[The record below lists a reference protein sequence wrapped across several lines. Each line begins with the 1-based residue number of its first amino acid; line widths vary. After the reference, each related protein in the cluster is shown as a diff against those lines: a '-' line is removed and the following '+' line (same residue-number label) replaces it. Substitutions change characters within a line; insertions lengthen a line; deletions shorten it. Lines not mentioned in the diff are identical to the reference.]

1 MYVYISMLSSIKIY
15 NPYLSVKNIETY
27 LFTSQRFI
35 YLFILRVKTTDIE
48 REIDLPYTSLLPK

>member
-35 YLFILRVKTTDIE
+35 YLFILRVKTTDME

>member
-35 YLFILRVKTTDIE
+35 YLFILRVKTTDTE
-48 REIDLPYTSLLPK
+48 REKDLPYTSLLPK

>member
-1 MYVYISMLSSIKIY
+1 MLSSIKIY